1 MARPT
6 DNGVASDSE
15 ATQHM
20 NVFMAAV
27 GNPRTWIPYMNS
39 KDCSQGFCSL
49 YCPQWCYIVYPPPPP
64 FEYPDD
70 DSSPN
75 FSPLVIAI
83 IGILA
88 TAFLLVSY
96 YTLISKYCS
105 PRESARRD
113 PNDGLQDNHNPSL
126 HEPWHASTTGL
137 DEALIKSIAVFKYKK
152 GEGGS
157 VGVTD
162 CSVCLS
168 EFQDD
173 ESVRLLP
180 KCSHVFHVPCIDT
193 WLKSHSS
200 CPLCRAGIFTF
211 NASALQVHT
220 PEVEVPSRN
229 ETSEN
234 YQIVVGS
241 GNEFVVVEEES
252 MHQHHARAYPKPAL
266 RAFSDLSSLQGRH
279 RVIEIR
285 EEVCESIGRSVSMD
299 HSFQSGLSVA
309 HVLQMNEEEDS
320 QLEGCSG
327 SCSTE
332 PGPSKRS
339 QGESNKSS
347 YKTRVLHCVLSP
359 IAMKR
364 SFSGG
369 RFSVSKS
376 GRPRHGI
383 IPI

>member
-1 MARPT
+1 M
-6 DNGVASDSE
+6 
-15 ATQHM
+15 
-20 NVFMAAV
+20 AV

-75 FSPLVIAI
+75 FSPLLIAI

-88 TAFLLVSY
+88 TAFLVVSY
-96 YTLISKYCS
+96 YTLISKYCG
-105 PRESARRD
+105 PGESARRD
-113 PNDGLQDNHNPSL
+113 PNDELQDSHNHN

-152 GEGGS
+152 GDGGS

-162 CSVCLS
+162 CSVCLG

-180 KCSHVFHVPCIDT
+180 KCSHVFHLPCIDT

-200 CPLCRAGIFTF
+200 CPLCRASIFTV
-211 NASALQVHT
+211 NAPALQVPT
-220 PEVEVPSRN
+220 PEVEVPLRN
-229 ETSEN
+229 ETSSEN
-234 YQIVVGS
+234 ETVGS
-241 GNEFVVVEEES
+241 GNEFGVVVVEEES
-252 MHQHHARAYPKPAL
+252 IHHARAYPKPTL
-266 RAFSDLSSLQGRH
+266 RAFSDLSSLQVRH

-285 EEVCESIGRSVSMD
+285 DEVCESIRSVSME
-299 HSFQSGLSVA
+299 HLFQSGLSVA
-309 HVLQMNEEEDS
+309 DVLQMNEEEYS
-320 QLEGCSG
+320 QVEGCSTEA
-327 SCSTE
+327 SPST
-332 PGPSKRS
+332 RS
-339 QGESNKSS
+339 RGDSSKSS

-364 SFSGG
+364 SFSSGI
-369 RFSVSKS
+369 FSVSKS
-376 GRPRHGI
+376 GRGRHGT

>member
-1 MARPT
+1 
-6 DNGVASDSE
+6 
-15 ATQHM
+15 
-20 NVFMAAV
+20 MAAV

-96 YTLISKYCS
+96 YTLISKYCG

-113 PNDGLQDNHNPSL
+113 PNDDLQATHNPPL
-126 HEPWHASTTGL
+126 HEPWNASTTGL

-152 GEGGS
+152 GDAGS
-157 VGVTD
+157 VEVTN

-168 EFQDD
+168 EFEDD

-180 KCSHVFHVPCIDT
+180 KCSHVFHVPCIDP

-200 CPLCRAGIFTF
+200 CPLCRAAIFTF
-211 NASALQVHT
+211 NASVPRAHS
-220 PEVEVPSRN
+220 PEEESVPSSRN
-229 ETSEN
+229 ETYSEN
-234 YQIVVGS
+234 ESVG
-241 GNEFVVVEEES
+241 VVVMLEEENI
-252 MHQHHARAYPKPAL
+252 HHSRAYPKPAL
-266 RAFSDLSSLQGRH
+266 RAFSDLSSFHGRH
-279 RVIEIR
+279 RVVEIR
-285 EEVCESIGRSVSMD
+285 DEVCESVGRSVSMD
-299 HSFQSGLSVA
+299 HSFPSGVSVA
-309 HVLQMNEEEDS
+309 HVLRMHEDEDS
-320 QLEGCSG
+320 QVEGC
-327 SCSTE
+327 CSSSE
-332 PGPSKRS
+332 AGPSKISHR
-339 QGESNKSS
+339 ER

-364 SFSGG
+364 SFSSD

-376 GRPRHGI
+376 SRARQGT

>member
-1 MARPT
+1 
-6 DNGVASDSE
+6 
-15 ATQHM
+15 
-20 NVFMAAV
+20 MAAD
-27 GNPRTWIPYMNS
+27 GNPRTWIPYTNN

-64 FEYPDD
+64 FDYPDD

-88 TAFLLVSY
+88 TTFLLVSY
-96 YTLISKYCS
+96 YTLISKYCG
-105 PRESARRD
+105 PRESPRRD
-113 PNDGLQDNHNPSL
+113 PNEDLENHNHNHNSSL
-126 HEPWHASTTGL
+126 QEPFHASTTGL
-137 DEALIKSIAVFKYKK
+137 DESLIKSIAVFKYKK
-152 GEGGS
+152 GVGGS
-157 VGVTD
+157 VAVTD

-200 CPLCRAGIFTF
+200 CPLCRASIFTF
-211 NASALQVHT
+211 NTSSIQVHT
-220 PEVEVPSRN
+220 PDTPDVEFTSSRN

-234 YQIVVGS
+234 ESIGS
-241 GNEFVVVEEES
+241 GNEFEEATI
-252 MHQHHARAYPKPAL
+252 HHSRTHPKPAL
-266 RAFSDLSSLQGRH
+266 RAFSDLSSFQRRH

-285 EEVCESIGRSVSMD
+285 DEVCESINRSASMD
-299 HSFQSGLSVA
+299 HSYQNSLSVA
-309 HVLQMNEEEDS
+309 DVLQMNHHEDEDS
-320 QLEGCSG
+320 QGEGCYT
-327 SCSTE
+327 TE
-332 PGPSKRS
+332 AGPSKRS
-339 QGESNKSS
+339 RGECSKSK

-364 SFSGG
+364 SFSSG
-369 RFSVSKS
+369 RFSVCKTG
-376 GRPRHGI
+376 GRGRHGT

>member
-1 MARPT
+1 MA
-6 DNGVASDSE
+6 V
-15 ATQHM
+15 
-20 NVFMAAV
+20 V

-88 TAFLLVSY
+88 TAFLVVSY
-96 YTLISKYCS
+96 YTLISKYCG

-113 PNDGLQDNHNPSL
+113 PNEDHLQDNQNHNDTLPEHDSN
-126 HEPWHASTTGL
+126 TGL
-137 DEALIKSIAVFKYKK
+137 DEALIKSIAVFNYKK
-152 GEGGS
+152 GIGGS
-157 VGVTD
+157 AGVTD

-180 KCSHVFHVPCIDT
+180 KCSHVFHAPCIDT

-211 NASALQVHT
+211 TSSQV
-220 PEVEVPSRN
+220 EVEAPSTN
-229 ETSEN
+229 ETSPDNES
-234 YQIVVGS
+234 VES
-241 GNEFVVVEEES
+241 GNEFGVVVQEEVEEN
-252 MHQHHARAYPKPAL
+252 MHHTRAYPKPAL
-266 RAFSDLSSLQGRH
+266 RAFSDLSSFQGRH

-285 EEVCESIGRSVSMD
+285 DDGRSVSMD
-299 HSFQSGLSVA
+299 HSFQNALSVA
-309 HVLQMNEEEDS
+309 HVLQMSEDEDS
-320 QLEGCSG
+320 
-327 SCSTE
+327 TE
-332 PGPSKRS
+332 AAGPSKRS
-339 QGESNKSS
+339 HGESSKCIYKS
-347 YKTRVLHCVLSP
+347 RVLHCVLSP

-364 SFSGG
+364 SFSSG

-376 GRPRHGI
+376 GIRRHGNGS

>member
-1 MARPT
+1 
-6 DNGVASDSE
+6 
-15 ATQHM
+15 
-20 NVFMAAV
+20 MAAA

-39 KDCSQGFCSL
+39 KDCSEGFCSL

-113 PNDGLQDNHNPSL
+113 PNDELQGTHNPSL
-126 HEPWHASTTGL
+126 HEPWNASTTGL

-152 GEGGS
+152 GVGGS

-168 EFQDD
+168 EFEDD
-173 ESVRLLP
+173 ESVRFLP

-200 CPLCRAGIFTF
+200 CPLCRAAIFTF
-211 NASALQVHT
+211 NASVPRAHT
-220 PEVEVPSRN
+220 PEEEMPSSRNN
-229 ETSEN
+229 ETSSEN
-234 YQIVVGS
+234 ESVGS
-241 GNEFVVVEEES
+241 GNEYGVEEES
-252 MHQHHARAYPKPAL
+252 IHHARAYPKPAL
-266 RAFSDLSSLQGRH
+266 RAFSDLSSFEGRH

-285 EEVCESIGRSVSMD
+285 DEVSESVGRSVSMD
-299 HSFQSGLSVA
+299 HSFQSGVSVA
-309 HVLQMNEEEDS
+309 DVLQMHEEEDS
-320 QLEGCSG
+320 QVEGCS
-327 SCSTE
+327 TNE

-339 QGESNKSS
+339 HRES
-347 YKTRVLHCVLSP
+347 YRTRVLHCVLSP

-364 SFSGG
+364 SFPSD
-369 RFSVSKS
+369 RYSVSKS
-376 GRPRHGI
+376 GRARQRT